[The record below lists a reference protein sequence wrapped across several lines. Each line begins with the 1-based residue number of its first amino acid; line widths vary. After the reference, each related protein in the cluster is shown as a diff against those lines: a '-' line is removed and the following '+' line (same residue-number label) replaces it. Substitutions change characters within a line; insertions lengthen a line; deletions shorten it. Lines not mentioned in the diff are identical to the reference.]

1 MKTLKLLLALF
12 LFVGFASCS
21 DDDDEGSG
29 SAEGNRIVGEWKM
42 QSMTLDGENVPISDC
57 EAQSRVV
64 FTANGNVTSTD
75 FFEDMDIEECTSEVT
90 NEKWE
95 YRGNNVYRFIDGTD
109 SFDVELIFSNNNNRF
124 TITEEDEDFGT
135 LAIVWVRV

>member
-12 LFVGFASCS
+12 LLVGFGACS
-21 DDDDEGSG
+21 DDDDEGNG
-29 SAEGNRIVGEWKM
+29 SVEANRIVGEWKM
-42 QSMTLDGENVPISDC
+42 QSMTIDGEAVPITDC

-75 FFEDMDIEECTSEVT
+75 FFEDLDTEECTSEVT
-90 NEKWE
+90 NEKWQ

-109 SFDVELIFSNNNNRF
+109 TYDFEIMFSNNNNRF
-124 TITEEDEDFGT
+124 SITEEDEDFGT
-135 LAIVWVRV
+135 ITVVWVRV